1 MPELNEK
8 LIACVLRHIEANPD
22 EYDQNTWFSLRDTA
36 HDQSYCGTTACFAGW
51 ACLLSKDV
59 TKWADRRQES
69 VRVEA
74 TALLGLTDYEAS
86 TLFGGVTGDDPVHN
100 LGVVKERLRT
110 IRRQRGLPPDGPAVE
125 KVQDD
130 SAG

>member
-22 EYDQNTWFSLRDTA
+22 EYDQNTWCSLRDAA

-51 ACLLSKDV
+51 AVLLSRDV
-59 TKWADRRQES
+59 SEWAAPRQHDI
-69 VRVEA
+69 RHEA
-74 TALLGLTDYEAS
+74 QRLLGLTDYEAG
-86 TLFGGVTGDDPVHN
+86 TLFSGVSGDDPVYN

-110 IRRQRGLPPDGPAVE
+110 IRRQRGLPPEGPAAE
-125 KVQDD
+125 KVQD
-130 SAG
+130 